1 MKTFILASKN
11 KHKAQEINDILGEG
25 FKIITQTE
33 AGAEDIDVIEDG
45 DTFEANAIK
54 KAEEISAATGKP
66 TIADD
71 SGLCVDLLDGAP
83 GVYTARYAG
92 ENATDAENIEKLLN
106 ALEGKLLNE
115 RTARFV
121 CVIAVAIPGEET
133 IVFRGECEGLI
144 SLQPQGD
151 GGFGYDPIFMV
162 PQYAMTMGE
171 LEPHIKNAISHRSN
185 ALKKLMRWA
194 RDN

>member
-33 AGAEDIDVIEDG
+33 AGAENIDVIEDG

-54 KAEEISAATGKP
+54 KAEEISAVTGKP